1 MPKRWNY
8 LLFVVLLLGQ
18 LLLLAATEPTRDSR
32 LERWLL
38 QVQAPVVHAG
48 ASVAGGVLGGLEG
61 VRLNRTLREQN
72 ESLRD
77 ELATAQGELLRL
89 QNVEDEL
96 LRLSR
101 AVDYTR
107 RDAGTFFVAE
117 VVYVDQASTLRTLV
131 LYTGTERPKRNQAVR
146 TPLGLVGRVIVP
158 AGRYAKVQLI
168 TDRASSVSAMV
179 ERTRRKGMVR
189 GTSGGGLELALLPR
203 QADVREGDSVVTAG
217 IDGVYPRGIPIGT
230 VRAVVPTEGLF
241 LSIELDPA
249 IDLGLLEQ
257 VYVLTAEPVPADII
271 GEGDVRP

>member
-1 MPKRWNY
+1 MPRRWDF
-8 LLFVVLLLGQ
+8 LLFVVLLLAQ
-18 LLLLAATEPTRDSR
+18 LLLLAATEPTQGSR

-38 QVQAPVVHAG
+38 KVQAPVVHAG
-48 ASVAGGVLGGLEG
+48 ASAASGVLGGLDG
-61 VRLNRTLREQN
+61 VKFNRTLRQQN
-72 ESLRD
+72 DQLRG
-77 ELATAQGELLRL
+77 ELAAAQGELLRL

-96 LRLSR
+96 QRLSR

-117 VVYVDQASTLRTLV
+117 VVYVDQASSLRTLV
-131 LYTGTERPKRNQAVR
+131 LYTGTEQPRRNQAVR

-168 TDRASSVSAMV
+168 TDRASSVSAMI

-203 QADVREGDSVVTAG
+203 QADVRTGDRVVTAG

-230 VRAVVPTEGLF
+230 VRAVLATEGLF
-241 LSIELDPA
+241 LKIDLESV

-271 GEGDVRP
+271 EQTDVTP